1 MDDGGEKIQ
10 FDLNESLK
18 YYLNEPT
25 SVPCDNADPEL
36 VDCEGDGEALTK
48 EQINRIL
55 DPIIDAIAE
64 NPEAISKGYAFDS
77 IQCMLK

>member
-1 MDDGGEKIQ
+1 MDASDRIQ

-18 YYLNEPT
+18 YYLNDPI
-25 SVPCDNADPEL
+25 SVPCDSADSEL

-64 NPEAISKGYAFDS
+64 NPEGISRAYAYDS

>member
-1 MDDGGEKIQ
+1 MDDGERIQ

-18 YYLNEPT
+18 YYLNDPN
-25 SVPCDNADPEL
+25 SVPCDNVDSEL
-36 VDCEGDGEALTK
+36 VDCDGDGDALKK

-55 DPIIDAIAE
+55 DPIIDAVAE
-64 NPEAISKGYAFDS
+64 NPDSISKSYAFDS

>member
-1 MDDGGEKIQ
+1 MDDGEKIQ

-18 YYLNEPT
+18 YYLNDPN
-25 SVPCDNADPEL
+25 SVPCDSADPEL
-36 VDCEGDGEALTK
+36 ADCDGDTESLTK
-48 EQINRIL
+48 DKINRIL

-64 NPEAISKGYAFDS
+64 NPEAISKAYAFDS